1 MNQDIKQRGREKTA
15 RNPVKIIPVEGP
27 LPRKPPWIRVR
38 ISNSNAVSK
47 LKSLLREHHLHTVC
61 EEASCPNIHECFG
74 HGTATF
80 MIMGDVCTRRCPF
93 CDVAHGRPSPLD
105 QNEPHQLADT
115 VAAMGLRY
123 VVITSVDRDDLRDGG
138 ASHFVACIE
147 ALRARCPALK
157 IEILVPDFRGRMDV
171 ALEKLTAAPPDVFN
185 HNLETVPRL
194 YRKAR
199 PGADYQWSL
208 TLLKRFREHHDA
220 VPTKSGLML
229 GLGETRDEIVS
240 VIEDLRQHDCEML
253 TIGQYLQ
260 PSRFHLP
267 VERYWEPAEFDELG
281 ALARSLGFT
290 SVASGPMVRS
300 SYHADRQAAGSNCR
314 LSSGC
319 ARPAKPGTQSH
330 IAWTYSS
337 PRSLPA

>member
-1 MNQDIKQRGREKTA
+1 MNQLTTTRSKQAQRGREKTG

-38 ISNSNAVSK
+38 IGDTGAVSRLK
-47 LKSLLREHHLHTVC
+47 LLLRAHHLHTVC
-61 EEASCPNIHECFG
+61 EEASCPNIHECFS

-80 MIMGDVCTRRCPF
+80 MILGDVCTRRCPF
-93 CDVAHGRPSPLD
+93 CDVAHGRPLPLNQD
-105 QNEPHQLADT
+105 EPSELADT
-115 VAAMGLRY
+115 VAAMGLKY
-123 VVITSVDRDDLRDGG
+123 VVVTSVDRDDLRDGG
-138 ASHFVACIE
+138 AGHFAACIE
-147 ALRARCPALK
+147 ALRERCPALK

-171 ALEKLTAAPPDVFN
+171 ALEKLLATPPDVFN

-208 TLLKRFREHHDA
+208 TLLQRFKACHRD

-229 GLGETRDEIVS
+229 GLGEEREEIVQLL
-240 VIEDLRQHDCEML
+240 EDLRAHDCDML

-267 VERYWEPAEFDELG
+267 VERYWEPAEFD
-281 ALARSLGFT
+281 SLGEVAREMGFNR
-290 SVASGPMVRS
+290 VASGPMVRS
-300 SYHADRQAAGSNCR
+300 SYHADLQAAGEFV
-314 LSSGC
+314 
-319 ARPAKPGTQSH
+319 T
-330 IAWTYSS
+330 
-337 PRSLPA
+337 